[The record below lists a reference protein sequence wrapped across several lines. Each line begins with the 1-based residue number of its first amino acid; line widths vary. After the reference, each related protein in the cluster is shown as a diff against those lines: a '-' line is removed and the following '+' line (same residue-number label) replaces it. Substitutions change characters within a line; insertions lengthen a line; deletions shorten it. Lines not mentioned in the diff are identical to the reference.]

1 MPHGAQQTAAMKY
14 RYFSV
19 WALVLLCSGCNF
31 RDFDIFEKKC
41 DTYIPQK
48 YKFGYQETE
57 IWTTSQKMGIGD
69 TVFIRAHIPETIMDS
84 LSGRPVTVRG
94 RVGLF
99 FRLSTA
105 SYFTSGSPFAMDT
118 TIVRVFRTYFNTFIR
133 TGKQIDT
140 YSFDAVYQG
149 GFWNLDIGFIA
160 KKKGAFDIYPAIKY
174 LQTEEVIPKGI
185 CMLGDSEK
193 YGAMIRIDSRNNR
206 INEIYPIL
214 PQGLEESFGFIV
226 E

>member
-1 MPHGAQQTAAMKY
+1 MKHL
-14 RYFSV
+14 YFLV
-19 WALVLLCSGCNF
+19 WALLLLCSGCNF
-31 RDFDIFEKKC
+31 LDLSIFEAKC
-41 DTYIPQK
+41 NTYIPQK
-48 YKFGYQETE
+48 YKFGYQEAE
-57 IWTTSQKMGIGD
+57 IWTTSRQMSIGD
-69 TVFIRAHIPETIMDS
+69 TVFIRAHISEAVMDS

-105 SYFTSGSPFAMDT
+105 SYFTSTSPFAMDT
-118 TIVRVFRTYFNTFIR
+118 TIVRVFYTYFDTFVR
-133 TGKQIDT
+133 TGKQTDT
-140 YSFDAVYQG
+140 YSFDAVNQG
-149 GFWNLDIGFIA
+149 GFWNLDIGFVA
-160 KKKGAFDIYPAIKY
+160 KKKGAFDIYPAINF
-174 LQTEEVIPKGI
+174 LQTEEVIPKGT

-193 YGAMIRIDSRNNR
+193 YNAIIRIKSRNNR